1 MRERVVVRNTFRFW
15 EGGGVTLGTCTGNIF
30 GLMDVG
36 AWWITVPSHCIHIIM
51 VVIVI
56 VSIVIIIIII
66 GLATMLIEKSSLL
79 YQICRARCP
88 K

>member
-15 EGGGVTLGTCTGNIF
+15 EGEKFTLGTCTGNIF

-36 AWWITVPSHCIHIIM
+36 AWWISVPSHCIHIIM

-56 VSIVIIIIII
+56 VSIVIIII
-66 GLATMLIEKSSLL
+66 GLATMLIKKSSLL

>member
-1 MRERVVVRNTFRFW
+1 
-15 EGGGVTLGTCTGNIF
+15 
-30 GLMDVG
+30 MDVG
-36 AWWITVPSHCIHIIM
+36 ARWISVPSHCIHTGIIM

-56 VSIVIIIIII
+56 VSIIMIIII

>member
-15 EGGGVTLGTCTGNIF
+15 EGGKFTLGTCAGDIF

-36 AWWITVPSHCIHIIM
+36 ARWISVPSHCIHTGIIM

-56 VSIVIIIIII
+56 VSIVIIII
-66 GLATMLIEKSSLL
+66 GLATMLIEKSLLL